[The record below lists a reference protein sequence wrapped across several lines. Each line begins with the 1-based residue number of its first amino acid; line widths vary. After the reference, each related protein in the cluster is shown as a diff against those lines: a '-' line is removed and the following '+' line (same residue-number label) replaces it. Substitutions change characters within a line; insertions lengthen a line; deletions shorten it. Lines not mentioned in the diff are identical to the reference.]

1 MPTSQLIS
9 QAQVTN
15 NLEDESKYYLR
26 LAETTFKER
35 YSNHKVRLKMIIVT
49 TVQNF
54 PNMFGH

>member
-26 LAETTFKER
+26 LAEITFKER